1 MKRIVTIFLLLIF
14 SLTIQAQSV
23 WTANHEK
30 YQFAK
35 KIPIRDLAGKSFRY
49 EMAVSTGSSDTL
61 SGLKFYGMA
70 ADKNDKLFNTRFLNI
85 EKRIEQEWTIYT
97 IVGQV
102 PENAASIWFFTSVTA
117 TGTYYFDDISLFI
130 QSYPGSWKQVN
141 LDNPSFEN
149 KSSNKS
155 SEVFSGYAVKNP
167 KSGNPRTSL
176 SEKVYK
182 TGKYSLMI
190 TFSEA
195 KVTSNLIAGE

>member
-1 MKRIVTIFLLLIF
+1 MNRISYIFLLLIIY
-14 SLTIQAQSV
+14 TTVQAQEIKQ
-23 WTANHEK
+23 EK

-35 KIPIRDLAGKSFRY
+35 KISLSDLAGKSFRY

-61 SGLKFYGMA
+61 SGLKFYGIA
-70 ADKNDKLFNTRFLNI
+70 ADKNDKLFNSRFLNI

-117 TGTYYFDDISLFI
+117 AGTYYFDDISLFI
-130 QSYPGSWKQVN
+130 QPYPGSWKQVN

-149 KSSNKS
+149 KSSNRS
-155 SEVFSGYAVKNP
+155 SEMFSGYAIKNP
-167 KSGNPRTSL
+167 KSGNPKTSL
-176 SEKVYK
+176 SEKIYK

-190 TFSEA
+190 TFSEE

>member
-1 MKRIVTIFLLLIF
+1 MKRIAYIFLMLIIYT
-14 SLTIQAQSV
+14 TIHAQEI
-23 WTANHEK
+23 NHEK

-35 KIPIRDLAGKSFRY
+35 KIPVSSLPGKSFRY

-70 ADKNDKLFNTRFLNI
+70 ADKSDKLFNARFLNI

-130 QSYPGSWKQVN
+130 QPYPGSWKQVN

-149 KSSNKS
+149 KSS
-155 SEVFSGYAVKNP
+155 EMFSGYAIKNP
-167 KSGNPRTSL
+167 KSANPRTSL

-190 TFSEA
+190 TFSEE
-195 KVTSNLIAGE
+195 KGTSNLIASE